1 MRRSPVL
8 VERIHARGALRA
20 RRNVEAASTSPLLS
34 CLRGR
39 VAGVRL
45 TGDADVLRES
55 CTGEQGDGMSD
66 LKLSELGGLDTE
78 LRQRIER
85 YAHSQG
91 CEAAAVLPVALDVG
105 LQALEARGRR
115 GLGEDEDAVLA
126 EAIRALEQVPDDP
139 GFGLIGRAGAASETA
154 RRAP

>member
-1 MRRSPVL
+1 
-8 VERIHARGALRA
+8 
-20 RRNVEAASTSPLLS
+20 
-34 CLRGR
+34 
-39 VAGVRL
+39 
-45 TGDADVLRES
+45 
-55 CTGEQGDGMSD
+55 MSD

-139 GFGLIGRAGAASETA
+139 GFGLIGRAGAASDTA
-154 RRAP
+154 HRAP